1 MKLNVL
7 FNIWAW
13 SGGSRKE
20 RRERER
26 QHTNFII
33 AVCTKRGIV
42 GDDDDDDE
50 WKNE

>member
-1 MKLNVL
+1 MFFLIFGRGVE
-7 FNIWAW
+7 AA
-13 SGGSRKE
+13 E
-20 RRERER
+20 RSAERERES

-33 AVCTKRGIV
+33 TVCTKRGIV